1 MERIVLLISTLDT
14 KCEETMFLRDK
25 IRGLGA
31 FPLVMDLSM
40 SRDVPGADIS
50 PAQIA
55 EAAGTNIEEI
65 RSSSERKK
73 ITNQMISGA
82 VKTAMHLFGENR
94 LGGVIGLGGSTG
106 SLMATEV
113 MRAMPFGVPKL
124 MVSSTAALPG
134 LSTHYIGTG
143 DISIFHTVI
152 EISGLSKPLCNV
164 LERAAGA
171 IVGMASAE
179 PLTVESARSEG
190 RPLIALSMFGP
201 TEHCANHIQKR
212 LQQEGYQVIGF
223 SAAGVCDRAM
233 EQMIGLEFFD
243 GVVDLTPGGVG
254 EEILGGMRA
263 AGPERLTSAGKLG
276 IPQVVA
282 PGGVNLMSPRK
293 SRYKP
298 EYHQR
303 RKYDLDALR
312 TFIRLSD
319 EEMKQVSEIF
329 VEKLA
334 HAAGPTVVMFP
345 TQGWS
350 AVDRPSSHMFDA
362 DQDRIFLNVLREK
375 LGSRLDIREID
386 ANLEDDRF
394 AEAVEE
400 VCLEVF
406 PTPGTV
412 WKSSSQFHITPEGR
426 SHVSEEL
433 DVASAILD
441 SQ

>member
-1 MERIVLLISTLDT
+1 MERAILLVSTLDT
-14 KCEETMFLRDK
+14 KLEETMFLRDK
-25 IRGLGA
+25 IRDLGA
-31 FPLVMDLSM
+31 NPLVMDLSM

-50 PAQIA
+50 PAQVA

-65 RSSSERKK
+65 RASAERKK
-73 ITNQMISGA
+73 ITDQMIAGA
-82 VKTAMHLFGENR
+82 VKTAGDLFAAGR
-94 LGGVIGLGGSTG
+94 LEGVIGLGGSTG

-113 MRAMPFGVPKL
+113 MRALPFGVPKL

-134 LSTHYIGTG
+134 LSTRYIGTG
-143 DISIFHTVI
+143 DVSIFHTVI
-152 EISGLSKPLCNV
+152 EISGLSKPLRNV
-164 LERAAGA
+164 LERAAGSMVA
-171 IVGMASAE
+171 MASVE
-179 PLTVESARSEG
+179 PLTVESLRSEG
-190 RPLIALSMFGP
+190 RPLIAISMFGP
-201 TEHCANHIQKR
+201 TEHCANHVQKR
-212 LQQEGYQVIGF
+212 LEQAGYQVIGF

-233 EQMIGLEFFD
+233 EQMIGMRFFD

-263 AGPERLTSAGKLG
+263 AGPERLTSAGKIG

-298 EYHQR
+298 EYYQR
-303 RKYDLDALR
+303 RKFDLDSLR
-312 TFIRLSD
+312 TFLRLSD
-319 EEMKQVSEIF
+319 EEMRQVSEVF
-329 VEKLA
+329 AEKLSNA
-334 HAAGPTVVMFP
+334 KGKTVLVFP

-362 DQDRIFLNVLREK
+362 DQDSIFLNVMRER
-375 LGSRLDIREID
+375 LGSRLDIREVE

-406 PTPGTV
+406 PIPAT
-412 WKSSSQFHITPEGR
+412 
-426 SHVSEEL
+426 
-433 DVASAILD
+433 A
-441 SQ
+441 

>member
-1 MERIVLLISTLDT
+1 MERIILLISTLDT
-14 KCEETMFLRDK
+14 KRDETMFLRDK
-25 IRGLGA
+25 IRELGA
-31 FPLVMDLSM
+31 YPLVMDLSM
-40 SRDVPGADIS
+40 SREIPGADIS
-50 PAQIA
+50 PAQVA
-55 EAAGTNIEEI
+55 EAAGADIEEI
-65 RSSSERKK
+65 RTSSERKK
-73 ITNQMISGA
+73 ITEQMINGA
-82 VKTAMHLFGENR
+82 VKTAMDFFAGNR
-94 LGGVIGLGGSTG
+94 LAGVIGLGGSTG

-113 MRAMPFGVPKL
+113 MRAIPFGVPKL

-134 LSTHYIGTG
+134 LSTRYIGTG

-179 PLTVESARSEG
+179 LLTVESARLEG

-201 TEHCANHIQKR
+201 TEHCANHIRNR

-233 EQMIGLEFFD
+233 EKMIAQRFFD
-243 GVVDLTPGGVG
+243 GVVDITPGGVG

-263 AGPERLTSAGKLG
+263 AGPERLTNAGKLG
-276 IPQVVA
+276 IPQDIA
-282 PGGVNLMSPRK
+282 TGCLNLMSPRK

-298 EYHQR
+298 EYHER

-319 EEMKQVSEIF
+319 EEMKQVSEVF
-329 VEKLA
+329 VDKLGSA
-334 HAAGPTVVMFP
+334 VGPTILMFP

-350 AVDRPSSHMFDA
+350 AVDKPSSHMFDA
-362 DQDRIFLNVLREK
+362 NQDRIFLNVLKEK
-375 LGSRLDIREID
+375 LGSKLDVREID
-386 ANLEDDRF
+386 ANLEDDLF

-400 VCLEVF
+400 VCLQVF
-406 PTPGTV
+406 PPPGEV
-412 WKSSSQFHITPEGR
+412 WRSSSKHPNERGR
-426 SHVSEEL
+426 GQHVGEEL
-433 DVASAILD
+433 DVTSAILD